1 MSLLRNIAS
10 GLRSLFRKEQVH
22 RELDEE
28 LRAYQ
33 EMAAEEKMKDGMSRK
48 EALRAVRLE
57 RGDLEVTKEV
67 VRSGGWEFFVESVY
81 QDLHFALRQ
90 WTKNPAFALTAV
102 VVLALGMS
110 ASIAI
115 FGFVDAA
122 LLQPLPYASP
132 ERLMSVNESNV
143 ESPRWP
149 LSYLDY
155 LDWERLN
162 KSFSSLDIYQGRG
175 YLLRT
180 LSGALPVQGERVSG
194 GFFKT
199 LGVRPMLGRDFYPG
213 EDRPGGPNV
222 VILSYGA
229 WLHHFGASRD
239 ALGQTL
245 DLDNQAYRIVGVLPR
260 TFSFA
265 RAGNAEFWVPIN
277 TLTPHEQVR
286 TFYNFW
292 GVGRLRDRVSVR
304 EALSEMRAIAK
315 QLQMQYPTPDRYEDA
330 SVIPLSD
337 VINGSVRPILLT
349 LLGGAVLLLVIACV
363 NVASLVLVRSENRR
377 REIAVRDALGA
388 APARLVRQFATE
400 GLFLVGFGS
409 VIALVFA
416 DWLMKTLERI
426 VPKDMAADMP
436 FLNGVGM
443 NGHTSAFT
451 LAIALMAALLLSVTP
466 VFRLSS
472 QKARHWLSA
481 GAYNS
486 GDQLWKRLGAR
497 MVVVELAVVLV
508 LLAGASLLGQ
518 SLYRLLHVP
527 LGFDPNRLASVEVMV
542 PETVYGTNEQIVALY
557 REILRRVS
565 SLPGFESAG
574 ITTMFPVQC
583 DCPVDWITFPGR
595 PFHGEHNTVDERH
608 VSADYLA
615 TLKAALV
622 RGRLFTDAEDEA
634 RPGVVV
640 INQALA
646 QKYFPGE
653 NPIGQRI
660 ADYEGGRPSERQIIG
675 IVANVREGPLDAEL
689 RPSEYFP
696 INQTWDRYFGLVVRT
711 RQDPGALLQL
721 LVSTVHQLDLNLGVS
736 NEVTVQDQIAS
747 TPTALLHQFSAWLV
761 GGFAAVALILGIVG
775 LYAVIAYSVS
785 RRTREI
791 GVRMALGAEGK
802 NVVLMVLNEAG
813 KMVMLGVLM
822 GLVASLGV
830 SRLVSSLLFGVSS
843 FDPLTFA
850 CVGLVLSAAAL
861 VACYIPARR
870 ASVVDPMVALRY
882 E

>member
-1 MSLLRNIAS
+1 MSP
-10 GLRSLFRKEQVH
+10 
-22 RELDEE
+22 EE
-28 LRAYQ
+28 AF
-33 EMAAEEKMKDGMSRK
+33 
-48 EALRAVRLE
+48 RAVRLE
-57 RGDLEVTKEV
+57 RGSLQATKEI
-67 VRSGGWEFFVESVY
+67 VRSAGWEFFVESVC
-81 QDLHFALRQ
+81 QDLRFALRQ

-102 VVLALGMS
+102 AVLALGMS
-110 ASIAI
+110 ASTAI

-122 LLQPLPYASP
+122 LLRPLPYASP
-132 ERLMSVNESNV
+132 ARLMSVNESNV

-149 LSYLDY
+149 LSYPDY

-162 KSFSSLDIYQGRG
+162 KSFSSLDIYQSRG

-180 LSGALPVQGERVSG
+180 PSGALPVQGERVSG

-199 LGVRPMLGRDFYPG
+199 LGVRPTLGRDFYPS

-229 WLHHFGASRD
+229 WLHYFAASRD
-239 ALGQTL
+239 AVGQTL
-245 DLDNQAYRIVGVLPR
+245 DLDNQAYSIVGVLPR

-277 TLTPHEQVR
+277 TLTPHEQMR

-292 GVGRLRDRVSVR
+292 GVGRLREGVTVR
-304 EALSEMRAIAK
+304 ESLTEMSAIAK
-315 QLQMQYPTPDRYEDA
+315 QLQIQYPTADRYEGA

-337 VINGSVRPILLT
+337 VINGSTRPILLT

-363 NVASLVLVRSENRR
+363 NVASLVLVRSESRR

-400 GLFLVGFGS
+400 GLFLVGCGS
-409 VIALVFA
+409 LIAVIFA
-416 DWLMKTLERI
+416 NWLMKILGRI
-426 VPKDMAADMP
+426 VPKDMP

-451 LAIALMAALLLSVTP
+451 LAIALMAALLLSATP
-466 VFRLSS
+466 VFQLSS

-481 GAYNS
+481 RAYSS
-486 GDQLWKRLGAR
+486 GNQMWQRLGAR

-527 LGFDPNRLASVEVMV
+527 LGFDPSGLASVEVMV
-542 PETVYGTNEQIVALY
+542 PETAYGTNEQMVALY
-557 REILRRVS
+557 REMLRRVS
-565 SLPGFESAG
+565 SLPGIESAG

-608 VSADYLA
+608 VSADYLL
-615 TLKAALV
+615 TLKAAWV
-622 RGRLFTDAEDEA
+622 RGRPFTDAEDESG
-634 RPGVVV
+634 PGVVV

-646 QKYFPGE
+646 KKYFPGE
-653 NPIGQRI
+653 DPIGQRI
-660 ADYEGGRPSERQIIG
+660 ADYEGGRPSERQIVG
-675 IVANVREGPLDAEL
+675 IVGNVREGPLDAEL

-696 INQTWDRYFGLVVRT
+696 INQTQDRYFGLVVRT
-711 RQDPGALLQL
+711 RQDPGALLPL

-736 NEVTVQDQIAS
+736 NEVTVKDQIAS
-747 TPTALLHQFSAWLV
+747 TQTALLHQFSAWLV
-761 GGFAAVALILGIVG
+761 GGFAAMALILGIVG
-775 LYAVIAYSVS
+775 LYSVIAYSVS
-785 RRTREI
+785 RRTQEI
-791 GVRMALGAEGK
+791 GVRMALGAERK
-802 NVVLMVLNEAG
+802 NVVLMILNEAG
-813 KMVMLGVLM
+813 KMVMLGVLI
-822 GLVASLGV
+822 GLLASLGV
-830 SRLVSSLLFGVSS
+830 CRLVASLLFGVSS
-843 FDPLTFA
+843 YDPLTFA
-850 CVGLVLSAAAL
+850 CVGMVLSAVAL

>member
-1 MSLLRNIAS
+1 MSLLRNVAT
-10 GLRSLFRKEQVH
+10 GLRFLFRREQAG

-28 LRAYQ
+28 LRSYQ
-33 EMAAEEKMKDGMSRK
+33 EMATKEKMKGGMSPE
-48 EALRAVRLE
+48 EAFRAVRLE
-57 RGDLEVTKEV
+57 RGSLQATKEI
-67 VRSGGWEFFVESVY
+67 VRSAGWEFFVESVC
-81 QDLHFALRQ
+81 QDLRFALRQ

-102 VVLALGMS
+102 AVLALGMS
-110 ASIAI
+110 ASTAI

-122 LLQPLPYASP
+122 LLRPLPYASP
-132 ERLMSVNESNV
+132 ARLMSVNESNV

-149 LSYLDY
+149 LSYPDY

-162 KSFSSLDIYQGRG
+162 KSFSSLDIYQSRG

-180 LSGALPVQGERVSG
+180 PSGALPVQGERVSG

-199 LGVRPMLGRDFYPG
+199 LGVRPTLGRDFYPS

-229 WLHHFGASRD
+229 WLHYFAASRD
-239 ALGQTL
+239 AVGQTL
-245 DLDNQAYRIVGVLPR
+245 DLDNQAYSIVGVLPR

-277 TLTPHEQVR
+277 TLTPHEQMR

-292 GVGRLRDRVSVR
+292 GVGRLREGVTVR
-304 EALSEMRAIAK
+304 ESLTEMSAIAK
-315 QLQMQYPTPDRYEDA
+315 QLQIQYPTADRYEGA

-337 VINGSVRPILLT
+337 VINGSTRPILLT

-363 NVASLVLVRSENRR
+363 NVASLVLVRSESRR

-400 GLFLVGFGS
+400 GLFLVGCGS
-409 VIALVFA
+409 LIAVIFA
-416 DWLMKTLERI
+416 NWLMKILGRI
-426 VPKDMAADMP
+426 VPKDMP

-451 LAIALMAALLLSVTP
+451 LAIALMAALLLSATP
-466 VFRLSS
+466 VFQLSS

-481 GAYNS
+481 RAYSS
-486 GDQLWKRLGAR
+486 GNQMWQRLGAR

-527 LGFDPNRLASVEVMV
+527 LGFDPSGLASVEVMV
-542 PETVYGTNEQIVALY
+542 PETAYGTNEQMVALY
-557 REILRRVS
+557 REMLRRVS
-565 SLPGFESAG
+565 SLPGIESAG

-608 VSADYLA
+608 VSADYLL
-615 TLKAALV
+615 TLKAAWV
-622 RGRLFTDAEDEA
+622 RGRPFTDAEDESG
-634 RPGVVV
+634 PGVVV

-646 QKYFPGE
+646 KKYFPGE
-653 NPIGQRI
+653 DPIGQRI
-660 ADYEGGRPSERQIIG
+660 ADYEGGRPSERQIVG
-675 IVANVREGPLDAEL
+675 IVGNVREGPLDAEL

-696 INQTWDRYFGLVVRT
+696 INQTQDRYFGLVVRT
-711 RQDPGALLQL
+711 RQDPGALLPL

-736 NEVTVQDQIAS
+736 NEVTVKDQIAS
-747 TPTALLHQFSAWLV
+747 TQTALLHQFSAWLV
-761 GGFAAVALILGIVG
+761 GGFAAMALILGIVG
-775 LYAVIAYSVS
+775 LYSVIAYSVS
-785 RRTREI
+785 RRTQEI
-791 GVRMALGAEGK
+791 GVRMALGAERK
-802 NVVLMVLNEAG
+802 NVVLMILNEAG
-813 KMVMLGVLM
+813 KMVMLGVLI
-822 GLVASLGV
+822 GLLASLGV
-830 SRLVSSLLFGVSS
+830 CRLVASLLFGVSS
-843 FDPLTFA
+843 YDPLTFA
-850 CVGLVLSAAAL
+850 CVGMVLSAVAL

>member
-1 MSLLRNIAS
+1 
-10 GLRSLFRKEQVH
+10 
-22 RELDEE
+22 
-28 LRAYQ
+28 
-33 EMAAEEKMKDGMSRK
+33 
-48 EALRAVRLE
+48 
-57 RGDLEVTKEV
+57 
-67 VRSGGWEFFVESVY
+67 
-81 QDLHFALRQ
+81 
-90 WTKNPAFALTAV
+90 
-102 VVLALGMS
+102 
-110 ASIAI
+110 
-115 FGFVDAA
+115 
-122 LLQPLPYASP
+122 
-132 ERLMSVNESNV
+132 
-143 ESPRWP
+143 
-149 LSYLDY
+149 
-155 LDWERLN
+155 
-162 KSFSSLDIYQGRG
+162 
-175 YLLRT
+175 
-180 LSGALPVQGERVSG
+180 
-194 GFFKT
+194 
-199 LGVRPMLGRDFYPG
+199 
-213 EDRPGGPNV
+213 
-222 VILSYGA
+222 
-229 WLHHFGASRD
+229 
-239 ALGQTL
+239 
-245 DLDNQAYRIVGVLPR
+245 
-260 TFSFA
+260 
-265 RAGNAEFWVPIN
+265 
-277 TLTPHEQVR
+277 
-286 TFYNFW
+286 
-292 GVGRLRDRVSVR
+292 
-304 EALSEMRAIAK
+304 
-315 QLQMQYPTPDRYEDA
+315 
-330 SVIPLSD
+330 
-337 VINGSVRPILLT
+337 
-349 LLGGAVLLLVIACV
+349 
-363 NVASLVLVRSENRR
+363 
-377 REIAVRDALGA
+377 
-388 APARLVRQFATE
+388 
-400 GLFLVGFGS
+400 
-409 VIALVFA
+409 
-416 DWLMKTLERI
+416 
-426 VPKDMAADMP
+426 
-436 FLNGVGM
+436 
-443 NGHTSAFT
+443 
-451 LAIALMAALLLSVTP
+451 
-466 VFRLSS
+466 
-472 QKARHWLSA
+472 
-481 GAYNS
+481 
-486 GDQLWKRLGAR
+486 

-518 SLYRLLHVP
+518 SLYRLLHVQ

-721 LVSTVHQLDLNLGVS
+721 LVSTIHQLDLNLGVS